1 MHLMR
6 GAYRNVLFR
15 LDGVDYLA
23 KALIFIPGLGE
34 KISLEKDG
42 QFREF
47 RVVAMAQTAQQVVV
61 GIEEIQ
67 ANA

>member
-1 MHLMR
+1 MR

-15 LDGVDYLA
+15 LAGEDYAA

-42 QFREF
+42 QYREF
-47 RVVAMAQTAQQVVV
+47 RVTAMAQTAQQVVV
-61 GIEEIQ
+61 GIEEIPS
-67 ANA
+67 NA